1 MNKTNQ
7 LIKVFTGPEASAI
20 LLKTRLEEIGIS
32 SIIKND
38 SGFAYLGVTPGII
51 ELYIQESDFEK
62 AQLIITEINKNI
74 KD

>member
-32 SIIKND
+32 SLIKND
-38 SGFAYLGVTPGII
+38 SGTAYLGVASVII

-62 AQLIITEINKNI
+62 AQPIIAEMNENI